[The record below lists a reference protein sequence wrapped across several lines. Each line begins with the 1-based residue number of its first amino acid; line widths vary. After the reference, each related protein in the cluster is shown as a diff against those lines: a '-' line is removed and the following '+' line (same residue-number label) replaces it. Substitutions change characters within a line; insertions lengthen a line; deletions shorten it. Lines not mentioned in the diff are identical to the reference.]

1 MATSRQSEWILSPVY
16 GLSEKTTE
24 TRWNMKISGML
35 KTGLIGTVVT
45 GLCCFTPVLVILF
58 GALGIGALVSY
69 LDLIL
74 LPALAVFL
82 GITFYAWKR
91 RTSNSENT
99 AP

>member
-1 MATSRQSEWILSPVY
+1 MT
-16 GLSEKTTE
+16 
-24 TRWNMKISGML
+24 NSGML
-35 KTGLIGTVVT
+35 KTGIIGTIIT

-58 GALGIGALVSY
+58 SALGISAAVSY

-91 RTSNSENT
+91 RTNRLMPTVEQDPS
-99 AP
+99 